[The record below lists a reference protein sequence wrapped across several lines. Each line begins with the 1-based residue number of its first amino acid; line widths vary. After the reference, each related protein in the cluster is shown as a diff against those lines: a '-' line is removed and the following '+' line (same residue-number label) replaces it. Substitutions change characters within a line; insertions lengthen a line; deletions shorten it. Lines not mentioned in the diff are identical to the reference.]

1 MKISKL
7 FTNLQSKIDIA
18 RYEKHQKEIN
28 ELVNTSGMKLG
39 SDAYNQIDLARETIA
54 NFARKNCISI
64 DIFDT

>member
-54 NFARKNCISI
+54 N
-64 DIFDT
+64 